1 MYWICEFVMNVILVL
16 FICSLSIYAYFLYS
30 YKYWARRKI
39 PYLEPRFPYGNRRE
53 LLCYTKGFCLELMDL
68 YTQIKNRGWK
78 FGGFYGVVWPIFMVT
93 DPQYIKDILK
103 KDFQYFID
111 RGFYYQKYQPIT
123 HHLFNVDEV
132 LWKNLRTKLTPTFT
146 SGKMK
151 MMFPLID
158 QTTEGLLGAIEKSID
173 KKQDIDSKEC
183 MSMFT
188 IDVIV
193 SCAFGLNSDC
203 FNDPNHKFR
212 HIGKEILTRRN
223 ILELLALI
231 ISNFAP
237 DLALKMRLPST
248 KPEALKFFKDIISQ
262 TIQYRK
268 ENNVKRDDFL
278 QLVMNL
284 MEETQDTDFP
294 FTLDQLVANVILFFV
309 AGFDTSSS
317 ALNFSLYELA
327 RNQDIQDKLRNEIQD
342 TLKKSDGKLTY
353 DTLNQMSY
361 LQQVIDES
369 LRLYPSVPILQ
380 RKSVKEYTL
389 RDTDKVLEKGT
400 LITIPI
406 ISLHRDHE
414 YFPNPLQYDPDRFSP
429 ENKHTLNQDCYLPFG
444 DGPRNCIGSRFGL
457 MQVKTGLVRIL
468 SKYKVNVSPS
478 MKIPVQLD
486 ERVFLIQTTE
496 PIFLRFERV

>member
-1 MYWICEFVMNVILVL
+1 MHWICEVVTNVILVL

-103 KDFQYFID
+103 K
-111 RGFYYQKYQPIT
+111 
-123 HHLFNVDEV
+123 
-132 LWKNLRTKLTPTFT
+132 
-146 SGKMK
+146 
-151 MMFPLID
+151 
-158 QTTEGLLGAIEKSID
+158 
-173 KKQDIDSKEC
+173 C
-183 MSMFT
+183 MCMFT

-212 HIGKEILTRRN
+212 HIGKEILTSRN
-223 ILELLALI
+223 ILESFALI
-231 ISNFAP
+231 IRNYAP

-248 KPEALKFFKDIISQ
+248 KPEALTFFKDIISQ

-317 ALNFSLYELA
+317 ALNFSMYELA

-342 TLKKSDGKLTY
+342 TLKKSDGELTY

-478 MKIPVQLD
+478 MKVPVQLD
-486 ERVFLIQTTE
+486 ERAFLIQTTE